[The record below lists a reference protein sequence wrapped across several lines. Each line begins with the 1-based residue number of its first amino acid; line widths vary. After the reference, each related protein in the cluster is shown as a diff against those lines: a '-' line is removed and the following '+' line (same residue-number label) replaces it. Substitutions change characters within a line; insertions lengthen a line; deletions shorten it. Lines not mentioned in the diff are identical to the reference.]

1 LGVKVAI
8 NGFGRTGRL
17 AFRAAIEKGVDLD
30 FVAVNRGDAKTLGL
44 LLKYDSV
51 HGRLPYSV
59 EVEDN
64 TIFVDGR
71 PIQVLY
77 ESEAEKLPWKL
88 MGVDLVIETS
98 NKYRDREGAG
108 KHLKAG
114 ASKVL
119 IGAPGKNPDV
129 TIVMGVND
137 EDYDKEKHHI
147 ISNASCT
154 TNCLAPVAKVLNDN
168 YGINSGFLSTIHA
181 YTNTQVLLDRAS
193 KDLRRARAAAMN
205 IIPTTTGAVKA
216 IGEVLPELK
225 GKLDGMAFRV
235 PTPNVSLVDLVVNL
249 SEEVSVEEIN
259 GRFIEASKG
268 SMKGIIGYSDE
279 PLVSSDYNH
288 SSYSSIFDSL
298 ETRVIRKMA
307 KVLAWYDNEYGY
319 ACRLV
324 ELAEKLFQ

>member
-1 LGVKVAI
+1 MGVKVAI

-17 AFRAAIEKGVDLD
+17 AFRAALEKGSDLE

-51 HGRLPYSV
+51 HGKLPCSV
-59 EVEDN
+59 EIDGD
-64 TIFVDGR
+64 TIVVDGK
-71 PIQVLY
+71 PLQVLY
-77 ESEAEKLPWKL
+77 ESEAEKLPWKS

-98 NKYRDREGAG
+98 NKYRDREGAS
-108 KHLKAG
+108 KHLNAG

-137 EDYDKEKHHI
+137 CDYDKNNHHI

-154 TNCLAPVAKVLNDN
+154 TNCIAPVAKILNDN
-168 YGINSGFLSTIHA
+168 YVIESGFLSTIHA
-181 YTNTQVLLDRAS
+181 YTNTQVLLDRS
-193 KDLRRARAAAMN
+193 NKDLRRARAAAMN
-205 IIPTTTGAVKA
+205 IIPTTTGATKA
-216 IGEVLPELK
+216 ISDVLPELK

-249 SEEVSVEEIN
+249 TKKASVDDIN
-259 GRFIEASKG
+259 CRFKEASEG
-268 SMKGIIGYSDE
+268 SMKGILGYSDE

-288 SSYSSIFDSL
+288 STYSSIFDSL
-298 ETRVIRKMA
+298 ETRVNGKLV
-307 KVLAWYDNEYGY
+307 KVLAWYDNEFGY
-319 ACRLV
+319 ACRLID
-324 ELAEKLFQ
+324 LAEKLF

>member
-17 AFRAAIEKGVDLD
+17 AFRAALEKGSDLE

-51 HGRLPYSV
+51 HGKLPCSV
-59 EVEDN
+59 EVDGD
-64 TIFVDGR
+64 TIVVDGK
-71 PIQVLY
+71 PLKVLY
-77 ESEAEKLPWKL
+77 ESEAEKLPWKS

-98 NKYRDREGAG
+98 NKYRDREEAC
-108 KHLKAG
+108 KHLNAG

-119 IGAPGKNPDV
+119 IGAPGKNPDI

-137 EDYDKEKHHI
+137 GDYDKENHDI

-154 TNCLAPVAKVLNDN
+154 TNCIAPVAKILNDN
-168 YGINSGFLSTIHA
+168 YGIESGFMSTIHA
-181 YTNTQVLLDRAS
+181 YTNTQVLLDRAD

-205 IIPTTTGAVKA
+205 IIPTTTGATKA
-216 IGEVLPELK
+216 ISDVLPELK

-235 PTPNVSLVDLVVNL
+235 PTPNVSLVDFVVNL
-249 SEEVSVEEIN
+249 TEKASVEDIN
-259 GRFIEASKG
+259 SQFKKASNG
-268 SMKGIIGYSDE
+268 SMKGILGYSDE
-279 PLVSSDYNH
+279 PLVSTDYNH
-288 SSYSSIFDSL
+288 STYSSIFDSL
-298 ETRVIRKMA
+298 ETRVIMKMA

-319 ACRLV
+319 ACRLID
-324 ELAEKLFQ
+324 LAEKLF

>member
-1 LGVKVAI
+1 MGVKVAI

-17 AFRAAIEKGVDLD
+17 AFRAALEKGSDLE

-51 HGRLPYSV
+51 HGKLPCSV
-59 EVEDN
+59 EIDGD
-64 TIFVDGR
+64 TIVVDGK
-71 PIQVLY
+71 PLQVLY
-77 ESEAEKLPWKL
+77 ESEAEKLPWKS

-98 NKYRDREGAG
+98 NKYRDREGAS
-108 KHLKAG
+108 KHLNAG

-137 EDYDKEKHHI
+137 CDYDKNNHHI

-154 TNCLAPVAKVLNDN
+154 TNCIAPVAKILNDN
-168 YGINSGFLSTIHA
+168 YVIESGFLSTIHA
-181 YTNTQVLLDRAS
+181 YTNTQVLLDRS
-193 KDLRRARAAAMN
+193 NKDLRRARAAAIN
-205 IIPTTTGAVKA
+205 IIPTTTGATKA
-216 IGEVLPELK
+216 ISDVLPELK

-249 SEEVSVEEIN
+249 SKTASVDDIN
-259 GRFIEASKG
+259 SRFKEASEG
-268 SMKGIIGYSDE
+268 SMKGILGYSDE

-288 SSYSSIFDSL
+288 STYSSIFDSL
-298 ETRVIRKMA
+298 ETKVNGNMV
-307 KVLAWYDNEYGY
+307 KVLAWYDNEFGY
-319 ACRLV
+319 ACRLID
-324 ELAEKLFQ
+324 LAEKLF

>member
-1 LGVKVAI
+1 
-8 NGFGRTGRL
+8 
-17 AFRAAIEKGVDLD
+17 
-30 FVAVNRGDAKTLGL
+30 
-44 LLKYDSV
+44 
-51 HGRLPYSV
+51 
-59 EVEDN
+59 
-64 TIFVDGR
+64 
-71 PIQVLY
+71 
-77 ESEAEKLPWKL
+77 
-88 MGVDLVIETS
+88 
-98 NKYRDREGAG
+98 
-108 KHLKAG
+108 
-114 ASKVL
+114 
-119 IGAPGKNPDV
+119 
-129 TIVMGVND
+129 MGVND